1 MKYGRFS
8 HLIFF
13 SLTIV
18 LGMQAIRLLLP
29 LLLYVVSDNFG
40 FDSTFAGV
48 LAFAI
53 FASSFLGG
61 WLRRRVSLTAL
72 CRIAALIIGFCL
84 TLASFFFQMTDATFS
99 PAMAAFPLLLVMVAV
114 AAFIQFLPHTLLQS
128 GGQTAGFVLSF
139 LFALAVDTT
148 LHGLMATYD
157 FAWHSPAFTF
167 ILFLGQI
174 ILLRASNWPP
184 TSPVVLRRS
193 WLLLIIGPY
202 LFLQLL
208 LLQNMARLTAVTG
221 WWPEVAFG
229 WAVLAHIVGL
239 ATAVYLLRQTG
250 FMLFYGLGLAFLL
263 FLATSSELNGAW
275 AAGQFLLG
283 QMGAA
288 GLLALSLTKLKVE
301 AADGQAK
308 SGITAYGIGL
318 IFMTAIT
325 FLYYI
330 GYQLPL
336 PFANSVLPPI
346 AAIVIITIAAPGFSA
361 RPAPDQRPAFPIWLP
376 FLLLLGPIYALTTRN
391 SPAVAAGTGYPV
403 RVMSYNLHNGFNS
416 FGYLGLEAIAQTIE
430 AQRPDVMALQEVSRG
445 WVVNGSADML
455 TWLSRRLGMPYIWGP
470 TADPLLGSAL
480 LSRYP
485 IGRYE
490 LHLLPTA
497 DLPYQRGFIFA
508 EIIVGSNQTLNVI
521 ATHFH
526 HLPDGSEIRQQQ
538 AQAIF
543 DARQNQ
549 VQTVIMGDL
558 NATPDTPEIALIHEA
573 GFSDILAEVEGNS
586 TFPSLNSDRQLDYIL
601 LSSDLTADDITIAYS
616 LASDHLAIAATI
628 RP

>member
-1 MKYGRFS
+1 M
-8 HLIFF
+8 
-13 SLTIV
+13 
-18 LGMQAIRLLLP
+18 
-29 LLLYVVSDNFG
+29 
-40 FDSTFAGV
+40 
-48 LAFAI
+48 
-53 FASSFLGG
+53 
-61 WLRRRVSLTAL
+61 
-72 CRIAALIIGFCL
+72 
-84 TLASFFFQMTDATFS
+84 
-99 PAMAAFPLLLVMVAV
+99 
-114 AAFIQFLPHTLLQS
+114 
-128 GGQTAGFVLSF
+128 
-139 LFALAVDTT
+139 
-148 LHGLMATYD
+148 
-157 FAWHSPAFTF
+157 
-167 ILFLGQI
+167 
-174 ILLRASNWPP
+174 
-184 TSPVVLRRS
+184 
-193 WLLLIIGPY
+193 
-202 LFLQLL
+202 
-208 LLQNMARLTAVTG
+208 
-221 WWPEVAFG
+221 
-229 WAVLAHIVGL
+229 
-239 ATAVYLLRQTG
+239 AVYLLRQTG
-250 FMLFYGLGLAFLL
+250 FRLFYGLGLAFLL

-288 GLLALSLTKLKVE
+288 GLLALSLTRLGAEPTKE
-301 AADGQAK
+301 RPETGT
-308 SGITAYGIGL
+308 TAYGFGL
-318 IFMTAIT
+318 ILMTAIT

-346 AAIVIITIAAPGFSA
+346 AAIVIITIAAPGFSS

-391 SPAVAAGTGYPV
+391 SPAATAGTGYPV
-403 RVMSYNLHNGFNS
+403 RVMTYNLHNGFNS

-455 TWLSRRLGMPYIWGP
+455 TWLSRRLEMPYISGP
-470 TADPLLGSAL
+470 TADPLLGNAL

-490 LHLLPTA
+490 LHPLPTA

-526 HLPDGSEIRQQQ
+526 HLPDGGEVRQRQ
-538 AQAIF
+538 ALAIF

-558 NATPDTPEIALIHEA
+558 NATPDTPEIVLIHEA
-573 GFSDILAEVEGNS
+573 GFSDILAEVERNS
-586 TFPSLNSDRQLDYIL
+586 TFPSLNPDRQLDYIL